1 MKIPPPQFISIL
13 LFLFPIFL
21 FAQQKKQTQSA
32 SIEQT
37 NLLLVEGGTFNMG
50 QGVDEDIVRRVTVSS
65 FYAAA
70 TQVTNKEY
78 REYTDYLDATR
89 VMGSVGM
96 RPDTTIWLRCV
107 DTSIA
112 TQLTKDYFR
121 LPAFD
126 YYPVVGV
133 SWVQA
138 TEFVRWRSDRRNEK
152 LAIESGY
159 WTADLQEKY
168 SFSTSEFLAGDYH
181 KKEGKEL
188 PKDFKGI
195 YSNYRLLSEAE
206 WELAAWAL
214 IGKREFTDEGL
225 ISNQVY
231 KPLATEGKERH
242 HKTAV
247 NKYRKLALRHAKK
260 YPLPSYYDTKKYNL
274 PSSVFEGKING
285 YGIYNL
291 NNNVAEWVQD
301 WYQEIIKPTATNP
314 NKPAPNVQRGAADP
328 TDKINTISQSKE
340 EILMR
345 KVKELYPDL
354 PPKVLKGVSGMAN
367 KKSPGNRSSAESMGE
382 YDRLIGF
389 RCGMT
394 VMELVESINYK

>member
-1 MKIPPPQFISIL
+1 MKTPQHQLLNTL

-21 FAQQKKQTQSA
+21 FAQQKKQTQRVSV
-32 SIEQT
+32 EQT

-50 QGVDEDIVRRVTVSS
+50 QDVEEDIVRLVTVSA
-65 FYAAA
+65 FYVDA

-78 REYTDYLDATR
+78 RAYTDYLDANDR
-89 VMGSVGM
+89 MGTTNWRGSAGM

-112 TQLTKDYFR
+112 AQLTEDYFR

-133 SWVQA
+133 SWTQA
-138 TEFVRWRSDRRNEK
+138 TYFAKWRSDRRNEK

-168 SFSTSEFLAGDYH
+168 SFTTSEFLAGDYH

-188 PKDFKGI
+188 PKDLNSI

-225 ISNQVY
+225 VSNQVY

-260 YPLPSYYDTKKYNL
+260 YPLPSYYDTKKYDL
-274 PSSVFEGKING
+274 PSAVFEGEING

-291 NNNVAEWVQD
+291 NNNVAEWVED
-301 WYQEIIKPTATNP
+301 WYKEIVKPT
-314 NKPAPNVQRGAADP
+314 DE
-328 TDKINTISQSKE
+328 INTISESEE
-340 EILMR
+340 EIRLR
-345 KVKELYPDL
+345 RIKKLWKKL
-354 PPKVLKGVSGMAN
+354 PPKVLKGASGMAN
-367 KKSPGNRSSAESMGE
+367 KKSPGNRSSAESMGQYE
-382 YDRLIGF
+382 RLIGF

-394 VMELVESINYK
+394 VMEMPQF